1 MIVFWAVM
9 GMISKKKKVIK
20 LFIGGKC
27 VPASIQIPLYS
38 SHTELFVGRTGILA
52 FKKGSRAAQNP
63 VRGRKFPTTDLQ
75 GVVQPGK

>member
-9 GMISKKKKVIK
+9 GMISKKKVIT

-27 VPASIQIPLYS
+27 VPASIQMPLYS
-38 SHTELFVGRTGILA
+38 SHTELFVGRAGTLA
-52 FKKGSRAAQNP
+52 FKKDLRDAQNL